1 MRSLLK
7 KTIQWTGLALAA
19 ATLSCVPEPSKES
32 RRFLNISVE
41 KQAAFVRNFN
51 PLLPSGARDFTIG
64 AIYEPLFVFNRLQ
77 GETLP
82 WLATSYEWIG
92 KDYRAMKMNIRKD
105 VNWSDGKPFSASDV
119 VFTFN
124 LIKKYPAFDINGV
137 WSFLDKV
144 ELKSPEEILLTM
156 KRTYVPGFSNIAG
169 QIIVPEH
176 IWSKIED
183 PQTFSNPEPVGTGPF
198 TEITLFR
205 DQVYELAKNPDYWQ
219 KGKPYIDGLRFP
231 AYASNDQ
238 ANLALIKGDV
248 DLAGNFVPAV
258 ERIYAKKD
266 PQHNHFWS
274 PLVGPMIFLYLNT
287 QKAPFDNADVRKAI
301 SMAINRPMVIEV
313 AMFHYTSIPHPSGLT
328 DAFKSWRVDPVGEQ
342 ASWMNYEP
350 KKAEAALA
358 AQGWTRKDSK
368 SLLKNAAGQTINI
381 ELTVVNGWS
390 DWVRAA
396 QIIASNLQAVGIDAK
411 VKSKDFG
418 AWFEGLQKG
427 SFDASISWSGEGAD
441 PYPFYRQLM
450 SEETIQPVGTASPV
464 NWHRFSDPT
473 VTKLLREFEGT
484 ADDATKRRII
494 TEVQNRFMDT
504 VPALPLFPAPAWGE
518 YNTRYFEGF
527 PHAGNPYAMLS
538 PNFRPEILLMLTT
551 LRPVT
556 FTSAQ
561 EG

>member
-1 MRSLLK
+1 MLSFLE
-7 KTIQWTGLALAA
+7 KTIKWTGLALAA
-19 ATLSCVPEPSKES
+19 AALSCVPKPSEDG

-64 AIYEPLFVFNRLQ
+64 AIYEPLFLYNRLQ

-92 KDYRAMKMNIRKD
+92 KDYKGLRMKIRNG
-105 VNWSDGKPFSASDV
+105 VSWSDGKPFSAADV
-119 VFTFN
+119 VFTFQ
-124 LIKKYPAFDINGV
+124 LIKRIQAFDINGV
-137 WSFLDKV
+137 WSFLGNV
-144 ELKSPEEILLTM
+144 ELAAPDEVLFSF
-156 KRTYVPGFSNIAG
+156 KRVYVPGFSNIAG

-183 PQTFSNPEPVGTGPF
+183 PLTFANPEPVGTGPF

-205 DQVYELAKNPDYWQ
+205 DQVFELAKNPNYWQ

-266 PQHNHFWS
+266 PKHHHYWS

-287 QKAPFDNADVRKAI
+287 KKPPFDQADVRKAI
-301 SMAINRPMVIEV
+301 SMAINRPMVVEV
-313 AMFHYTSIPHPSGLT
+313 AMFRYTDIPHPSGLT
-328 DAFKSWRVDPVGEQ
+328 DAFKNWRLEPTPDQ
-342 ASWMNYEP
+342 AASINYAP
-350 KKAEAALA
+350 DRAQALLA
-358 AQGWTRKDSK
+358 TNGWTRKDK
-368 SLLKNAAGQTINI
+368 GPLQNAAGETLSL

-396 QIIASNLQAVGIDAK
+396 QIIASNLQALGIDAK

-427 SFDASISWSGEGAD
+427 TFDASIAWSGEGAD
-441 PYPFYRQLM
+441 PYPFYRGLM
-450 SEETIQPVGTASPV
+450 AEETVQAVGTAAPS
-464 NWHRFSDPT
+464 NWHRVGDPE
-473 VTKLLREFEGT
+473 VSRLLREFEGT
-484 ADDATKRRII
+484 ADEARKKEII
-494 TEVQNRFMDT
+494 DTVQNRFMDT
-504 VPALPLFPAPAWGE
+504 LPALPLFPAPAWGE
-518 YNTRYFEGF
+518 YNSRYFEGF
-527 PHAGNPYAMLS
+527 PHAGNPYGMLS

-556 FTSAQ
+556 HATAQ